1 MPEPLPR
8 LFTVDS
14 AAAQLDC
21 HPETLRRAIRRG
33 DLACYRIGGCTRIA
47 PEHLTAYLEASLC
60 PARAPQ
66 DPSLSGTAASG
77 PSAGG
82 TQDAVDTFRQ
92 ARRTRAALDK
102 PWRTTKPSL
111 SVIPSS

>member
-1 MPEPLPR
+1 MPESLPR
-8 LFTVDS
+8 LFTVDT

-47 PEHLTAYLEASLC
+47 PDQLTAYLEASLC
-60 PARAPQ
+60 PAR
-66 DPSLSGTAASG
+66 DPSDPSSSSTAGSG

-82 TQDAVDTFRQ
+82 TMDAVDTFRQ
-92 ARRTRAALDK
+92 ARRTRRALDK
-102 PWRTTKPSL
+102 PSRITRPSL